1 MVTQSNRM
9 MNIFGS
15 KGWAKVIGL
24 DAIEIEKID
33 GTSETRHVNAVNIV
47 KANMEGFADAISGIR
62 KYKFTTEEMIH
73 DVAVL
78 EALERS
84 LKTGKREI
92 VI

>member
-1 MVTQSNRM
+1 
-9 MNIFGS
+9 
-15 KGWAKVIGL
+15 
-24 DAIEIEKID
+24 
-33 GTSETRHVNAVNIV
+33 
-47 KANMEGFADAISGIR
+47 MEGFADAISGIR